1 MSQKIYV
8 LDTSVLLS
16 AGKQALTSF
25 EDNEIVLPLTVISE
39 LEKKRNEEQ
48 SPGAAAAARS
58 VIREIEK
65 LRAKGGDLT
74 TGVPVNPDGGTLRV
88 EINHVDRTPLQQVF
102 PNNHSNDVRI
112 LAVAYNLQ
120 TEESE
125 KKAQGKEYKQVVFLT
140 RDLPLRIQA
149 DIVTKNSGLIIQP
162 YLAQG
167 VLYKGI
173 TDIYVSSQ
181 LIADLNDRNNHSIE
195 APAEFLTKTHGA
207 QNYAFR
213 LLSYENSSHTG
224 LCYMRGQRLF
234 SAKSRAYD
242 SLQAKSAEQK
252 IALSYLYDENLS
264 IVSLGGPAGTG
275 KTMLSLVAGIE
286 HALERKSHPDG
297 GKYRRVVVF
306 RPLYSVGG
314 QELGFLPGGQDEKM
328 EPWVQAVYDSI
339 EGQFSD
345 NVIEDIKARNMLEVI
360 PVTHIRGRTLN
371 DSYIV
376 VDEAQNFEPNVLL
389 TILSRLGKNSKIVF
403 LWDATQKDNVNLG
416 YNDGIISVID
426 HLKGHD
432 VFAHVSLHKSERSYV
447 ATIAAEILEEYIG

>member
-1 MSQKIYV
+1 
-8 LDTSVLLS
+8 
-16 AGKQALTSF
+16 
-25 EDNEIVLPLTVISE
+25 
-39 LEKKRNEEQ
+39 
-48 SPGAAAAARS
+48 
-58 VIREIEK
+58 
-65 LRAKGGDLT
+65 
-74 TGVPVNPDGGTLRV
+74 
-88 EINHVDRTPLQQVF
+88 
-102 PNNHSNDVRI
+102 
-112 LAVAYNLQ
+112 
-120 TEESE
+120 
-125 KKAQGKEYKQVVFLT
+125 
-140 RDLPLRIQA
+140 
-149 DIVTKNSGLIIQP
+149 
-162 YLAQG
+162 
-167 VLYKGI
+167 
-173 TDIYVSSQ
+173 
-181 LIADLNDRNNHSIE
+181 
-195 APAEFLTKTHGA
+195 
-207 QNYAFR
+207 
-213 LLSYENSSHTG
+213 
-224 LCYMRGQRLF
+224 MRGQRLF